1 MLTQH
6 KCFSFGNFFENL
18 FFLNSPMA
26 FGVIFSLSKISS
38 CHDMS
43 RNPLP
48 KAISH
53 LCVKIYFKSSKLNL
67 PMIFLPF
74 ISYQKYFLPSTLALR
89 DLQRNYHFSFEFCL
103 QTIFPGQSLEP
114 STKIHDDP
122 LDSNS
127 NISNCACCKF
137 GPYLSNLMKF
147 ICFLLLKI

>member
-1 MLTQH
+1 MWTQH
-6 KCFSFGNFFENL
+6 KYFSFRKVFENL
-18 FFLNSPMA
+18 LKQPMA
-26 FGVIFSLSKISS
+26 FGVILFPFKNSS

-43 RNPLP
+43 GNPLP

-53 LCVKIYFKSSKLNL
+53 LCIKLYFKSSKLNL
-67 PMIFLPF
+67 SMIFLPI
-74 ISYQKYFLPSTLALR
+74 ISNQKYFLPSILALG

-114 STKIHDDP
+114 STNIHEDP
-122 LDSNS
+122 LVSSS

-137 GPYLSNLMKF
+137 GPYLPNLMKF